1 MNSFDI
7 DKAAAYLR
15 QLSPQDF
22 AAFGV
27 DHVAYVRPVTVDG
40 APAFSVHAA
49 DGTPLT
55 VLPEREVAFATV
67 RQNDMEP
74 LSVH

>member
-22 AAFGV
+22 ATFGL
-27 DHVAYVRPVTVDG
+27 DHVAYVRPVTVNG
-40 APAFSVHAA
+40 VAAFSVHAA

-55 VLPEREVAFATV
+55 VLPQRDTAFATV